1 MTNTEVPEL
10 ERVPSGIAG
19 LDTILRGGFLRGG
32 VYIVQGTPGAG
43 KTILAN
49 QACFRHVA
57 GGGRAVYVTLLAESH
72 ARMLQHLRPLGF
84 YDGSVVPDQLYYV
97 SAFRVLEDE
106 GLKSLLD
113 LLRREIRGHRASL
126 LVVDGFLA
134 VEESASSARELKK
147 FVHEI
152 QTLTSMANC
161 TALLLTNGST
171 RPSHPEHTMVD
182 GLIELE
188 DTASGVRTERGL
200 WVRKFR
206 GSGFLRGRHPFRITE
221 HGIQAFP
228 RIEVAFATPSQSDQ
242 ASTAK
247 ISVGVPD
254 LDAMIGGGIP
264 AATTTALIGPTGIGK
279 TTFGLHFLSL
289 SDEAEPGLFFGFYET
304 PPRLCIKAASFG
316 IDLAGMEKR
325 GEVEFI
331 WHPQGE
337 NVLDELGHR
346 LLDAVQ
352 RRGVKRLFVDGL
364 GGIMQSA
371 TDPERITRFFSVLAN
386 ELRARGVTTIY
397 TIEMQGIFDTGVA
410 MPVAGISSL
419 IENLIMLR
427 YVEVESELCRFA
439 SVLKIR
445 ESGFDPMLRQFH
457 ITGRGIEMGEPFRGA
472 EDILSGAAHLTADA
486 NLPSTHP
493 PAHPPGEAGSPHP
506 RTRSKA

>member
-1 MTNTEVPEL
+1 MTDTDPSDL

-19 LDTILRGGFLRGG
+19 LDTVLCGGFLRGG

-49 QACFRHVA
+49 QVCFRHVA
-57 GGGRAVYVTLLAESH
+57 GGGRAAYVTLLAESH

-84 YDGSVVPDQLYYV
+84 YDESAIPGQLYYV
-97 SAFRVLEDE
+97 SAFRILEDE

-152 QTLTSMANC
+152 QALTSMANC
-161 TALLLTNGST
+161 TVLLLTNGSS
-171 RPSHPEHTMVD
+171 RPSRPEHTMVD

-188 DTASGVRTERGL
+188 DTVHGVRTERSL

-221 HGIQAFP
+221 DGIQAFP
-228 RIEVAFATPSQSDQ
+228 RIEVAFAAPSQSGRT
-242 ASTAK
+242 SSAK
-247 ISVGVPD
+247 ISTGVPGI
-254 LDAMIGGGIP
+254 DAMFEGGIS
-264 AATTTALIGPTGIGK
+264 AATTTALVGPTGVGK
-279 TTFGLHFLSL
+279 TTLGLHFLSK
-289 SDEAEPGLFFGFYET
+289 SSEAEPGLFFGFYEM
-304 PPRLCIKAASFG
+304 PHRLCSKAESLG
-316 IDLAGMEKR
+316 MDLAGMMQR
-325 GEVEFI
+325 GEVEI
-331 WHPQGE
+331 VWQPQGE

-364 GGIMQSA
+364 GGIVQSTA
-371 TDPERITRFFSVLAN
+371 DPDRIARFFSVLAN

-397 TIEMQGIFDTGVA
+397 TIELPGIFNVGIEIPI
-410 MPVAGISSL
+410 MGISSL
-419 IENLIMLR
+419 VENLIMMR
-427 YVEVESELCRFA
+427 YVEIQSELCRLI
-439 SVLKIR
+439 SVLKAR
-445 ESGFDPMLRQFH
+445 ESGFDPMLREFN
-457 ITGRGIEMGEPFRGA
+457 IRGCGIEVGEPFRQDA
-472 EDILSGAAHLTADA
+472 EDILSGTAHLTDMR
-486 NLPSTHP
+486 P
-493 PAHPPGEAGSPHP
+493 PPGGAGPPHP
-506 RTRSKA
+506 RKRR